1 LECHVETIE
10 SAMSRYF
17 FDLHN
22 GDGPTLDEEGQDL
35 ASRESIAMEVARILG
50 DIARD
55 EMPETRNGTIALT
68 VRDETGRTVT
78 IARLTFSNEWID

>member
-1 LECHVETIE
+1 
-10 SAMSRYF
+10 MSRYF

-22 GDGPTLDEEGQDL
+22 GDGPVLDDEGQEL
-35 ASRESIAMEVARILG
+35 ATRESVAMEVGRILG

-68 VRDETGRTVT
+68 VRDDTGRTITV
-78 IARLTFSNEWID
+78 ARLTFSNEWID